1 MATRFQSL
9 NDQEIRDKIAYLVD
23 QLSAGTA
30 QVTIN
35 GITTVLSRPENIRLM
50 IAEFEAELTERA
62 VAKIGGA
69 RRSPL
74 SPQYPKMTAGKGYL

>member
-9 NDQEIRDKIAYLVD
+9 NDQEIRDLIASLVQ
-23 QLSAGTA
+23 QLAAGVA
-30 QVTIN
+30 QVSYN
-35 GITTVLSRPENIRLM
+35 GVTTTYSTPDNIRKA
-50 IAEFEAELTERA
+50 IAEFETELTERA